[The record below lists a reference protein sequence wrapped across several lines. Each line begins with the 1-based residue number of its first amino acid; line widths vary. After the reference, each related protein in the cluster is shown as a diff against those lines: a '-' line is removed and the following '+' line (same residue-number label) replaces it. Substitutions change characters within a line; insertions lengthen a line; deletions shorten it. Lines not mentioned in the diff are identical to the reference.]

1 MNMGSSNRKIK
12 CEKCGTLIPKDAKFC
27 DVCGAPC
34 AAPEHK
40 AFRRK
45 GVIMLIVAAVIALLI
60 ASIVMSTVKK
70 REDEMQDFRER
81 NSLADVKDTI
91 TPEEYQ
97 SIALG
102 TPMREAI
109 EIIGGSLGKHTYGN
123 FASWKWPGEYYSDE
137 THFDSYAQL
146 GFGGEESKLMEKEEH
161 NIIDQEQV
169 QLFRNL
175 GEEYEKIESP
185 TVKLRQIL
193 RVEEGMS
200 YNEVTGMMG
209 GEGMLADSLSYESVI
224 DGVTIIKRYVWK
236 CKKKGNYTYVMISF
250 ENGNVLIINDKDK
263 LKGVE

>member
-1 MNMGSSNRKIK
+1 
-12 CEKCGTLIPKDAKFC
+12 
-27 DVCGAPC
+27 
-34 AAPEHK
+34 
-40 AFRRK
+40 
-45 GVIMLIVAAVIALLI
+45 
-60 ASIVMSTVKK
+60 
-70 REDEMQDFRER
+70 
-81 NSLADVKDTI
+81 
-91 TPEEYQ
+91 
-97 SIALG
+97 
-102 TPMREAI
+102 
-109 EIIGGSLGKHTYGN
+109 
-123 FASWKWPGEYYSDE
+123 
-137 THFDSYAQL
+137 
-146 GFGGEESKLMEKEEH
+146 MEKEEH

-200 YNEVTGMMG
+200 YNEVTGLMG

-236 CKKKGNYTYVMISF
+236 CKKNGNYTYVMISF